1 METNHFSQEI
11 TTLLQADD
19 LLSIGKEAQELKGKF
34 DDFILEEERKE
45 QVNQLNAAETGEPYE
60 VKDFTEI
67 KEAFYAQYFAFKAKR
82 NEQKTLKD
90 ALEKENLRHKKSL
103 IEKLQEVIENEE
115 NIGAAYNAQKEI
127 HETWK
132 KIGDIPRDKRDEIQ
146 RDYSRM
152 LEIFFHNMKIYRELK
167 DHDYHRNTQLKLA
180 LINQLEML
188 KNSANIKDMES
199 ALRTLQNEW
208 EEIGPVQNEEWEKL
222 KTNYWDAVRAVYE
235 KINQFYN
242 ERRNIQLDN
251 FEKKKE
257 LLTQVNQLTEKLGD
271 NQTAKQWETSTEELL
286 KIQAN
291 WKTIGQAPKKE
302 NEEIW
307 KSFRAACDLF
317 FDTKKAFYKNIEAHQ
332 NEIADKK
339 RKLIEE
345 AKKIQNSTDWR
356 TTSEKLI
363 RLQKEWKNCGNAGQR
378 LENKL
383 WTEFRASCDVF
394 FNAREN
400 NLKEQESELITNL
413 EAKKAVLENLSGF
426 VATGEKLTDLNTLKQ
441 FADSWKAI
449 GPIPAEG
456 RDELYQSYK
465 KVLDGHYET
474 LQIDPA
480 EKELIIYKAK
490 FESLPAGNDRTQAL
504 LREKTFIRK
513 QIDQLNAEI
522 NQMENN
528 LSFFAKSKGA
538 DALRKEVDG
547 KIQQIQHRIG
557 MFKQKLK
564 AIPNE

>member
-1 METNHFSQEI
+1 METNPFIQEI
-11 TTLLQADD
+11 TLLLQAED
-19 LLSIGKEAQELKGKF
+19 LLNIGKEAQELKVKF
-34 DDFILEEERKE
+34 DDFILEEEHKE
-45 QVNQLNAAETGEPYE
+45 QVNQLNAGESGEQYE
-60 VKDFTEI
+60 SKDFTEL
-67 KEAFYAQYFAFKAKR
+67 KDAFYVQYTAFKMKR
-82 NEQKTLKD
+82 NEQKTLKE

-103 IEKLQEVIENEE
+103 VEKLQEVIENEE

-152 LEIFFHNMKIYRELK
+152 LEIFFHNMKIYQELK
-167 DHDYHRNTQLKLA
+167 DHDFHRNTQLKLA
-180 LINQLEML
+180 LINQLEIL
-188 KNSANIKDMES
+188 KNSTNVKDMES
-199 ALRTLQNEW
+199 ALRTIQNEW
-208 EEIGPVQNEEWEKL
+208 EEIGPVQNDEWEKL

-251 FEKKKE
+251 LEKKKD
-257 LLTQVNQLTEKLGD
+257 LLTQVNQLNEKLAE
-271 NQTAKQWETSTEELL
+271 NLTAKNWETATENLL

-307 KSFRAACDLF
+307 KTFRAACDVF
-317 FDTKKAFYKNIEAHQ
+317 FQAKKGFYKDIEAHQ
-332 NEIADKK
+332 TEIADKK

-356 TTSEKLI
+356 STSEKLI
-363 RLQKEWKNCGNAGQR
+363 RFQKEWKNSGHAGQR
-378 LENKL
+378 FENKL
-383 WTEFRASCDVF
+383 WSEFRATCDVF
-394 FNAREN
+394 FNARET
-400 NLKEQESELITNL
+400 NLKEQEAELITNL
-413 EAKKAVLENLSGF
+413 ESKKQILELLTNF
-426 VATGEKLTDLNTLKQ
+426 VASGEKLTDLNALKD

-449 GPIPAEG
+449 GSVPAEG

-465 KVLDGHYET
+465 KILDAHYEK

-480 EKELIIYKAK
+480 EKELIIYKAR
-490 FESLPAGNDRTQAL
+490 FESLPAGTDRIQSIQ
-504 LREKTFIRK
+504 REKTFIRK

-547 KIQQIQHRIG
+547 KIQQIHQRISV
-557 MFKQKLK
+557 FKQKLK

>member
-1 METNHFSQEI
+1 METNHFIQEI

-45 QVNQLNAAETGEPYE
+45 QVNQLNAAETGEAYE

-67 KEAFYAQYFAFKAKR
+67 KEAFYTQYSAFKAKR

-257 LLTQVNQLTEKLGD
+257 LLTQLNQLTEKLGD

>member
-1 METNHFSQEI
+1 METNPFIQEI
-11 TTLLQADD
+11 TLLLQAED
-19 LLSIGKEAQELKGKF
+19 LLNIGKEAQELKVKF

-45 QVNQLNAAETGEPYE
+45 QVNQLNAVESGEQYE
-60 VKDFTEI
+60 AKDFTEL
-67 KEAFYAQYFAFKAKR
+67 KDAFYVQYNAFKTKR
-82 NEQKTLKD
+82 NEQKTLKEV
-90 ALEKENLRHKKSL
+90 LEKENLRHKKSL

-115 NIGAAYNAQKEI
+115 NIGAGYNAQKEI

-152 LEIFFHNMKIYRELK
+152 LEIFFHNMKIYQELK
-167 DHDYHRNTQLKLA
+167 DHDFHRNTQLKLA
-180 LINQLEML
+180 LINQLEIL
-188 KNSANIKDMES
+188 KNSANVKDMES
-199 ALRTLQNEW
+199 ALRTIQNEW
-208 EEIGPVQNEEWEKL
+208 EEIGPVQNDEWEKL
-222 KTNYWDAVRAVYE
+222 KTKYWDAVRAVYE

-251 FEKKKE
+251 LEKKKDV
-257 LLTQVNQLTEKLGD
+257 LTQVNQLNEKLAE
-271 NQTAKQWETSTEELL
+271 NLTAKHWETTTENLL

-307 KSFRAACDLF
+307 KAFRAACDVF
-317 FDTKKAFYKNIEAHQ
+317 FDAKKGFYKDIEAHQ
-332 NEIADKK
+332 TEIADKK

-345 AKKIQNSTDWR
+345 AKKIQHSTDWR
-356 TTSEKLI
+356 STSEKLI
-363 RLQKEWKNCGNAGQR
+363 RLQKEWKNSGNAGQR
-378 LENKL
+378 FENKL
-383 WTEFRASCDVF
+383 WTEFRATCDVF

-400 NLKEQESELITNL
+400 NLKEQEAELITNL
-413 EAKKAVLENLSGF
+413 ESKKQILEQLTSF
-426 VATGEKLTDLNTLKQ
+426 VASGEKLTDLNALKE

-449 GPIPAEG
+449 GSVPAEG

-465 KVLDGHYET
+465 KILDAHYEK

-480 EKELIIYKAK
+480 EKELIIYKAR
-490 FESLPAGNDRTQAL
+490 FESLPAGTDRIQSL
-504 LREKTFIRK
+504 QREKTFIRK

-547 KIQQIQHRIG
+547 KIQQIHQRISV
-557 MFKQKLK
+557 FKQKLK
-564 AIPNE
+564 VIPNE